1 MKVDFF
7 IVGAPKSG
15 TTSLY
20 NYLQAHPEICMSINK
35 EPNFFS
41 NEEINKQGLYYNRKC
56 ITSYEDYHKLFLNR
70 TESQIIGES
79 SVSYLFY
86 PDIASK
92 LYDYNSNAK
101 IIVLLRNPVERAFSH
116 YLMDYRLGLVDL
128 PFEDILFKKTKHTN
142 LHLYYQQ
149 YIELGMYYRQVMRYY
164 SVFNKNNILIIN
176 TDDFNKD
183 TLKTL
188 VDVYSFL
195 NVDVNFEPKIDMR
208 YNKYIEANNIF
219 LNKMYSVALLR
230 RFFSQTLPESVISFI
245 KNRFFTKKDK
255 PLLNPKTKSLLYKI
269 FNEETIQLEKLINK
283 KFTSWKN

>member
-20 NYLQAHPEICMSINK
+20 NYLQAHPEICMSIKK

-101 IIVLLRNPVERAFSH
+101 IIVLLRNRVERAFSH

-164 SVFNKNNILIIN
+164 SVFNKKNILIIN

-188 VDVYSFL
+188 TDVYSFL

-219 LNKMYSVALLR
+219 LNKMYSVALVR
-230 RFFSQTLPESVISFI
+230 RFFSQILPESVISFI
-245 KNRFFTKKDK
+245 KNRFFTKKD
-255 PLLNPKTKSLLYKI
+255 
-269 FNEETIQLEKLINK
+269 
-283 KFTSWKN
+283 